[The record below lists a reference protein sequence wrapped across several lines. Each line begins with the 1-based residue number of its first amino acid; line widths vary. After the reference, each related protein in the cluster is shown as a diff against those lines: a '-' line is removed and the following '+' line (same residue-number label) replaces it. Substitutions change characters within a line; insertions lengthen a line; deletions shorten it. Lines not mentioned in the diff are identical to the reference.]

1 MSLFPDSTSPQN
13 QVKTGW
19 TVSQALDWNACTVAP
34 CCFNMYLTRVSARE
48 YNFNC
53 WYNFKQRWKS
63 SHNWVRMMRVQ
74 RNLQSCE
81 NSPEISLGMG
91 EHHFMITER
100 FSSIQF
106 SSVQDGIYAF
116 ETPHNYALHPVSE
129 KSPQRCPWNST
140 NVRLIGDGHLSSF
153 QGRSSSA
160 PSFYASLLQESDV
173 VMSFVFYENVSVSED
188 TAEEVCAAELVSVSL
203 KWPATMRQGGLR
215 SQSWL
220 S

>member
-1 MSLFPDSTSPQN
+1 MCFDSRVLIKVTTTITQNWTARVNCVAAYIHHVRPVYRLKAYYSALVTAGPCQVHESEDLSFP
-13 QVKTGW
+13 
-19 TVSQALDWNACTVAP
+19 
-34 CCFNMYLTRVSARE
+34 ARE
-48 YNFNC
+48 
-53 WYNFKQRWKS
+53 
-63 SHNWVRMMRVQ
+63 
-74 RNLQSCE
+74 L
-81 NSPEISLGMG
+81 
-91 EHHFMITER
+91 
-100 FSSIQF
+100 

-129 KSPQRCPWNST
+129 KSHQRCPWNST

-153 QGRSSSA
+153 HGRSSSA